1 MISHR
6 YRCIYVKVPKCA
18 GTTVPDWFSMH
29 GKGHR
34 IVKPWWYGGLLCEW
48 VQAVARVM
56 NLYPDYATLT
66 GRNCRITLLSDYASL
81 IRPTQT

>member
-6 YRCIYVKVPKCA
+6 YKCIYVKVPKCA
-18 GTTVPDWFSMH
+18 STTVPDWFSMH

-48 VQAVARVM
+48 VQAVARIM

-66 GRNCRITLLSDYASL
+66 GRNCRITLFCRITL
-81 IRPTQT
+81 R